1 MSGDRCKKMSCGI
14 KGIEKTLSLHTVFFF
29 FFCLCSLFS
38 RVEPALATVLLK
50 LHFSVTH

>member
-29 FFCLCSLFS
+29 FSVSALCLAELNQH
-38 RVEPALATVLLK
+38 LLQYY
-50 LHFSVTH
+50 